1 MMAKL
6 VSIYVVS
13 IVLPVLVLSATR
25 NEHPLTVLHEIYTYV
40 KTSACNGWGLAMR
53 IMHKVPIS
61 HYMNTLLTRLGLSPQ
76 PSNHHTTTESTTTL
90 IEEVESL
97 PLPPSSL
104 LPSSS
109 TSVRDEYEDILN
121 CTIGLLRQGEDL
133 SLAYRDLSYIPTFF
147 ASNPEGTI
155 SYTYLLLLTFAH
167 ADCVHFFMFINQP
180 PSHIHIFPHSSYM
193 YIHT

>member
-25 NEHPLTVLHEIYTYV
+25 NEHPLTVLHDIYTYV

-61 HYMNTLLTRLGLSPQ
+61 PYMNTLLTRLGLSPQ

-97 PLPPSSL
+97 LPP
-104 LPSSS
+104 PPS
-109 TSVRDEYEDILN
+109 TSAVRDEYEDILN

-147 ASNPEGTI
+147 ASNPEGAL
-155 SYTYLLLLTFAH
+155 SLTF
-167 ADCVHFFMFINQP
+167 CYLC
-180 PSHIHIFPHSSYM
+180 SH
-193 YIHT
+193 